1 MGSDRKTSR
10 REFLI
15 VAAATG
21 AVFPFSLLSPPP
33 YAFAQTP
40 NRSRVT
46 VAHGVGIYSLNPYA
60 VNTSPLQAIWQSIIE
75 PLIDVD
81 YDKREYRGVLAES
94 WQMKGNRIE
103 FKLRKGIRFHDGT
116 SF

>member
-15 VAAATG
+15 EAAATG

-60 VNTSPLQAIWQSIIE
+60 VNTSPLQAIWQSIME
-75 PLIDVD
+75 PL
-81 YDKREYRGVLAES
+81 RARGILANEG
-94 WQMKGNRIE
+94 QQDRIQAAQGHP
-103 FKLRKGIRFHDGT
+103 L
-116 SF
+116 S